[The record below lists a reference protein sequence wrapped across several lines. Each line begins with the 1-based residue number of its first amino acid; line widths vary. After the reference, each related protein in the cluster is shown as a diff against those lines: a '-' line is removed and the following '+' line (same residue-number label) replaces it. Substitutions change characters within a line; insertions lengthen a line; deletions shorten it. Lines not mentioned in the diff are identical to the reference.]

1 MGQFASSAKSLR
13 KSERPTNY
21 DTNSPTGNLSCFKPF
36 GGISTF
42 SIGGHMKKKLG
53 RIFCKHFWVLM
64 INSEW
69 LKVLGC
75 RNCKRNKVITERDG
89 VIVK

>member
-53 RIFCKHFWVLM
+53 RIFCILSLVKMRKLKGREGKEERSK
-64 INSEW
+64 NREW
-69 LKVLGC
+69 ALYL
-75 RNCKRNKVITERDG
+75 
-89 VIVK
+89 